1 MINIYLQEKK
11 IRENRKNYKD
21 NVLFGMLGGVFLAFL
36 SFMQFLRVGKG
47 WDILWAIVFVFA
59 ILLFMIAII
68 YTPLVEPIKN
78 GFMKVGNAI
87 GNLVFK
93 LLLIIMY
100 ITFFIPAGK
109 LMDKRKYEFYSWETG
124 LSGAKGFIDREMLYN
139 SDSDYSDKNI
149 SLYRVISFFM
159 ERRQFVMLPA
169 LVILLVLGIVLFFL
183 SSTVV
188 APFIYTLF

>member
-1 MINIYLQEKK
+1 
-11 IRENRKNYKD
+11 
-21 NVLFGMLGGVFLAFL
+21 MLGGVFLAFL
-36 SFMQFLRVGKG
+36 SFVQFLRVGKG

>member
-36 SFMQFLRVGKG
+36 SFVQFLRVGKG